1 MSVPKTDALPLGYT
15 PHGVSGLCLS
25 RLLSM
30 RRETSVLSMNAVEIS
45 WLKESSMQR

>member
-1 MSVPKTDALPLGYT
+1 
-15 PHGVSGLCLS
+15 VSGLCLS